1 MAWNGSDG
9 VKAPEVEKKP
19 PKGFKGAIAGVVI
32 VVAAL
37 VAFFGVRSLK
47 SEAPE
52 REAKKA
58 NIPEVQPVKPAK
70 VLDQTI
76 SKPKNML
83 PASKVESALGKLD
96 EVERPKIKM
105 RKLSEEEWFT
115 LTNRTF
121 KTGVEQLMSWVF
133 STTVGDMPMPIP
145 SIGEEEKKNIVGI
158 LMSDNPITDLDDEKS
173 KFCKEN
179 VMAAK
184 KEMMKYLKEG
194 GDPDEFLQYY
204 FQELKYAFDKRNE
217 ARSQIQEAW
226 EEDPEVGKE
235 FLKRVNE
242 SFAEEGIKIINEVE
256 VSE

>member
-9 VKAPEVEKKP
+9 VKTPQIEKKP
-19 PKGFKGAIAGVVI
+19 PKGGKGIIAGVVI

-37 VAFFGVRSLK
+37 VVFFGVRTLK

-52 REAKKA
+52 REAKSEK
-58 NIPEVQPVKPAK
+58 IPDVQPVKSFK

-76 SKPKNML
+76 STAKDKRTV
-83 PASKVESALGKLD
+83 SKVESALDKLD
-96 EVERPKIKM
+96 EVERPKIKV
-105 RKLSEEEWFT
+105 RQLSEEEWFT

-158 LMSDNPITDLDDEKS
+158 LLSDNPITDLDDEKS

-242 SFAEEGIKIINEVE
+242 SFIEEGIKIINESE